1 MGYRYFIV
9 MIEEDAP
16 SAESGTLARDYYAS
30 PHIVKK
36 EKKIVKKEKK
46 NAEIEVWDDDR
57 KLSYHTFALKHLDH
71 EHCL

>member
-1 MGYRYFIV
+1 MMYRYFIV
-9 MIEEDAP
+9 MIESGAP
-16 SAESGTLARDYYAS
+16 TAEGDVLSMDYYAS

-36 EKKIVKKEKK
+36 LKK

>member
-16 SAESGTLARDYYAS
+16 SDENGIMSKDYYS
-30 PHIVKK
+30 NPH
-36 EKKIVKKEKK
+36 IVKKEKK

-57 KLSYHTFALKHLDH
+57 KLSYHTFALKHLNH

>member
-9 MIEEDAP
+9 MIEKEAP
-16 SAESGTLARDYYAS
+16 TIKNEILSKDYYAS
-30 PHIVKK
+30 PHIVKQSRS
-36 EKKIVKKEKK
+36 

>member
-16 SAESGTLARDYYAS
+16 SEENGIMSKDYYAS

-36 EKKIVKKEKK
+36 LKKD
-46 NAEIEVWDDDR
+46 AEIEVWDDDR

>member
-1 MGYRYFIV
+1 MAYRYYIV
-9 MIEEDAP
+9 MIECGAP
-16 SAESGTLARDYYAS
+16 TAEGDVLSMDYYAS
-30 PHIVKK
+30 PH
-36 EKKIVKKEKK
+36 IVKKEKK

>member
-1 MGYRYFIV
+1 MSYRYYIV

-16 SAESGTLARDYYAS
+16 SAESGTLGKDYYAS
-30 PHIVKK
+30 PHIVKSM
-36 EKKIVKKEKK
+36 KK

-57 KLSYHTFALKHLDH
+57 KLSYHTFAMKHLDH

>member
-1 MGYRYFIV
+1 MSYRYYIV

-16 SAESGTLARDYYAS
+16 SDESGTLGKDYYAS
-30 PHIVKK
+30 PHIVKNM
-36 EKKIVKKEKK
+36 KK

>member
-1 MGYRYFIV
+1 MYRYFIV

-16 SAESGTLARDYYAS
+16 SLEKGIMSKDYYAN
-30 PHIVKK
+30 PHV
-36 EKKIVKKEKK
+36 VKKEKK

-57 KLSYHTFALKHLDH
+57 KLSYHTFALKYIDH

>member
-1 MGYRYFIV
+1 MMYRYFIV

-16 SAESGTLARDYYAS
+16 SLEKGIMSKDYYAN
-30 PHIVKK
+30 PHV
-36 EKKIVKKEKK
+36 VKKEKK

-57 KLSYHTFALKHLDH
+57 KLSYHTFALKYIDH

>member
-1 MGYRYFIV
+1 MAYRYCIV
-9 MIEEDAP
+9 MIEYGSP
-16 SAESGTLARDYYAS
+16 TAEGEILGMDYYAI
-30 PHIVKK
+30 PHIVKNM
-36 EKKIVKKEKK
+36 KK

>member
-1 MGYRYFIV
+1 MAYRYYIV

-16 SAESGTLARDYYAS
+16 TAEGDILGMDYYAS

-36 EKKIVKKEKK
+36 EKK
-46 NAEIEVWDDDR
+46 NATIEVWDDDR
-57 KLSYHTFALKHLDH
+57 KLSYHTFAIRHLDH